1 MEKRF
6 DDIVGL
12 FRKACGGGLSPEE
25 EERWRRLQ
33 GEERWRRLWKELE
46 EGTLAR
52 EGMEEALRFP
62 AERGFE
68 RFVRRVR
75 ETRVRRRWRLVV
87 AFGAVAAV
95 LVLMINMVFT
105 VWFEESERR
114 MSERE
119 VVAQGIFP
127 ERRSARLLL
136 GTGETVTVGDGMQ
149 VVQEHGGVKV
159 EAKDGSLAFAG
170 RDTAETV
177 VWNELVVPVGGESFV
192 MLEDSTRVWLNADSR
207 LRYPNRF
214 EGGERR
220 VELEGEAYLEVAKD
234 AACPF
239 VVATERGNVRVLG
252 TSFDVRAYGEEAMMA
267 TLVTGRV
274 RYEGE
279 GRRVMLAPG
288 EQVRVSVSGKVTKR
302 QVDVEEYVGWRKGIF
317 VFDGR
322 PLAEI
327 AKDLERWYGVRLLF
341 MSQELRELPFTGY
354 LERYDKIERFL
365 ELLKATG
372 ELDYQ
377 VVGRDI
383 YLRKK

>member
-1 MEKRF
+1 M
-6 DDIVGL
+6 
-12 FRKACGGGLSPEE
+12 
-25 EERWRRLQ
+25 
-33 GEERWRRLWKELE
+33 WKELE